1 MMPFVPNLDKDKIGL
16 GELQQFLTDWKY
28 PKHVISGGIFNAQL
42 QKSMLN
48 LEKKKV
54 LQFLPTYCPNIDDKS
69 NENNKRK
76 LQNMQN
82 KCKKWIIT

>member
-42 QKSMLN
+42 QKSTSN
-48 LEKKKV
+48 LEKKKRFYSFYLHIALTLTINQIKTIKENCRTCKINV
-54 LQFLPTYCPNIDDKS
+54 K
-69 NENNKRK
+69 NE
-76 LQNMQN
+76 
-82 KCKKWIIT
+82 